1 MADKYPSTS
10 GYPPI
15 DGRTS
20 SSKEGM
26 IVTVTIKCKGRCY
39 PSAGAIHLQ
48 RIANRAKMGSRVEPE
63 RFGGAN
69 PALGWGILEVV
80 NPNPN
85 RKHGSVGGL
94 GRYKIGTEAHDPR
107 RRKTDVDSYD

>member
-1 MADKYPSTS
+1 MPLALIGREDF
-10 GYPPI
+10 I

-26 IVTVTIKCKGRCY
+26 TVTIKCKGRCY

-48 RIANRAKMGSRVEPE
+48 HIRIANPAKMGSRVEPE

-94 GRYKIGTEAHDPR
+94 GRYKIGTEAPDPR
-107 RRKTDVDSYD
+107 RRQTDVDSYD